1 MDSVII
7 ELDKRWELQD
17 FAVLTKEYL
26 QLYGILYA
34 VSNRAEQVARSRER
48 GIDNPHGYAT
58 MPWEGGHSVVNFIRS
73 VSSFV
78 PENKRPVVK
87 QIQYASPGFIELS
100 CAIDVAWQI
109 AGLVTAI
116 GASILAANKVYD
128 KVMRDYRQRE
138 WSGLKSQQLRL
149 KNKEQEIKLIIE
161 NTKLLQKSFN
171 LNDVQFANLLSLAG
185 GDELVQL
192 KMLLAMHRRIVP
204 LAELQAEGKANFD
217 TKDTRVEPKKAKTKR
232 PKMK

>member
-26 QLYGILYA
+26 QLYGVLYA
-34 VSNRAEQVARSRER
+34 VSIRPEQVARSRER
-48 GIDNPHGYAT
+48 GIDNPQGFAT

-78 PENKRPVVK
+78 PESKRPVVK
-87 QIQYASPGFIELS
+87 KIQYASPGFIELS

-109 AGLVTAI
+109 AQLITAV
-116 GASILAANKVYD
+116 GASVLAANKVYD
-128 KVMRDYRQRE
+128 KVMKDYRQRE
-138 WSGLKSQQLRL
+138 WSSLKSQELRL
-149 KNKEQEIKLIIE
+149 KNQQQEIKLIIA

-171 LNDVQFANLLSLAG
+171 LDDVQFANLLSLAG

-192 KMLLAMHRRIVP
+192 KMLLAMHRRIIP

-217 TKDTRVEPKKAKTKR
+217 TKDAAVKPKNSKAKR
-232 PKMK
+232 PKMN